1 MAFWKDKAGKPVTR
15 KEFMERWKEG
25 MSRVT
30 PLQQI
35 KAQILFQ
42 WITIIGLI
50 CGIGVSIWMFD
61 KLWWV
66 LIILVAAIGNT
77 LFGLIGMYQRKN
89 ILFYHDNLMKQAIDI
104 SPIVNGGDNR
114 GKPNPYAS

>member
-89 ILFYHDNLMKQAIDI
+89 ILFYHDNLMKQATNVV
-104 SPIVNGGDNR
+104 STSNENSNGG
-114 GKPNPYAS
+114 KFNPYAN